1 MNILITGASSGIG
14 AELAKRYQKQGHT
27 IFAIARR
34 IDRLDFDYNFECD
47 VSDFDTLRGL
57 IKQIVSNHTIDMVI
71 ANAGV
76 SYPHSK
82 EFMDFK
88 DFKHTIDVNFISIHA
103 LLENIVPQMKKNKNG
118 KIVLI
123 SSLAGFVASPTSLA
137 YSASKRAI
145 NSYAEALRNQLD
157 SYNIKVINI
166 QPGFIES
173 EMTAKNRF
181 HMPFKLSL
189 KQGVDEIE
197 KAIAKN
203 KKEYAFPFVFAMAVK
218 FLSILP
224 NNIKDFI
231 LKTWIKNKN

>member
-1 MNILITGASSGIG
+1 MNIIITGASSGIG
-14 AELAKRYQKQGHT
+14 AELAKRYKKQGHT
-27 IFAIARR
+27 LFLIARR
-34 IDRLDFDYNFECD
+34 VEKLKGDYNFECD
-47 VSDFDTLRGL
+47 VSDFNKLRNI
-57 IKQIVSNHTIDMVI
+57 IKDIISNHQIDIVI
-71 ANAGV
+71 ANAGI
-76 SYPHSK
+76 SYPHST
-82 EFMDFK
+82 EFMKFEDFK
-88 DFKHTIDVNFISIHA
+88 NTIDINFISIHA
-103 LLENIVPQMKKNKNG
+103 LLENIVPQMKQNKKG

-181 HMPFKLSL
+181 KMPFFMSL
-189 KQGVDEIE
+189 EDGVDKIE

-203 KKEYAFPFVFAMAVK
+203 KKEYAFPFIFANAVK

-224 NNIKDFI
+224 NNIKDFV
-231 LKTWIKNKN
+231 LKTWISNKN